1 MWQAVAFSLT
11 CSAHDLEEFIMSDI
25 INIRQV
31 TKTFGEEL
39 AIVTALENVSLSIKE
54 GEFVVFL
61 GPSGCGKST
70 LLRMLA
76 GLSSVSSGTIKVDG
90 RQVDGR
96 DPSVGMVFQ
105 SYTSFPWLTIEEN
118 IGFGLE
124 LSKVN
129 RERIRS
135 KVNVML
141 ERVAL
146 AKFAK
151 SYPSQLSGGM
161 QQRVAIARALAVDP
175 RILLMDEPFGAL
187 DALTRVEMQTLLL
200 DLCAQDQK
208 TVVFVTHDIDEAMLL
223 ADRIVVFSPHPG
235 QIADIIDVDIPHP
248 RTIEQTERED
258 FTQLRHRLRRL
269 LFSMVRKAG

>member
-1 MWQAVAFSLT
+1 
-11 CSAHDLEEFIMSDI
+11 MSDI
-25 INIRQV
+25 INICRV
-31 TKTFGEEL
+31 TKTFGEGS
-39 AIVTALENVSLSIKE
+39 AMVTALENVSLSIKE

-76 GLSSVSSGTIKVDG
+76 GLSSASAGAISIES
-90 RQVDGR
+90 RLVDGR

-105 SYTSFPWLTIEEN
+105 SYTSFPWLTVDEN
-118 IGFGLE
+118 IGFGLN
-124 LSKVN
+124 LAKNNKATTKAKVN
-129 RERIRS
+129 T
-135 KVNVML
+135 ML
-141 ERVAL
+141 DRVAL
-146 AKFAK
+146 TKFATV
-151 SYPSQLSGGM
+151 YPSQLSGGM

-235 QIADIIDVDIPHP
+235 RIAEIIDVNIPHP

-258 FTQLRHRLRRL
+258 FTQLRHKLRRL
-269 LFSMVRKAG
+269 LFSMARKVA

>member
-1 MWQAVAFSLT
+1 
-11 CSAHDLEEFIMSDI
+11 MSDI

-31 TKTFGEEL
+31 TKTFGEGP
-39 AIVTALENVSLSIKE
+39 AIVTALEDVSLSIKE

-76 GLSSVSSGTIKVDG
+76 GLSSASVGSLTIGG
-90 RQVDGR
+90 RLVDGR

-105 SYTSFPWLTIEEN
+105 SYTSFPWLTVEQN
-118 IGFGLE
+118 IGFGLDLAE
-124 LSKVN
+124 ADRATRRAKVDTM
-129 RERIRS
+129 
-135 KVNVML
+135 V

-146 AKFAK
+146 AKFAN

-175 RILLMDEPFGAL
+175 RVLLMDEPFGAL

-200 DLCAQDQK
+200 DLCAQDRK

-235 QIADIIDVDIPHP
+235 RIAEIIDVDIPHP

-258 FTQLRHRLRRL
+258 FTHLRHRLRRL
-269 LFSMVRKAG
+269 LFSMARKAA